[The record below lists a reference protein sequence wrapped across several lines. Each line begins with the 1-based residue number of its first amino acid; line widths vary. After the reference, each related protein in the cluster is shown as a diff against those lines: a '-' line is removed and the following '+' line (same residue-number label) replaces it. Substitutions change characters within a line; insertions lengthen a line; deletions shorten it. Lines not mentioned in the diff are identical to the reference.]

1 MKKSAPRTARIF
13 IPEYRARLPDAIGV
27 LAEGLEGSLHFY
39 AFPEFDQRKIAS
51 TNVLERI
58 FREVRR
64 RSRVVGVFPSA
75 ESYVRLISCYLLEY
89 SEDWEKQ
96 R

>member
-1 MKKSAPRTARIF
+1 MS
-13 IPEYRARLPDAIGV
+13 
-27 LAEGLEGSLHFY
+27 EGLEDSLQFY
-39 AFPEFDQRKIAS
+39 AFPEFDHRKVAS
-51 TNVLERI
+51 TNILERM

-89 SEDWEKQ
+89 SEDWMTERSYVRKEAIEAAKL
-96 R
+96 RMAEAA

>member
-1 MKKSAPRTARIF
+1 M
-13 IPEYRARLPDAIGV
+13 
-27 LAEGLEGSLHFY
+27 
-39 AFPEFDQRKIAS
+39 
-51 TNVLERI
+51 

-89 SEDWEKQ
+89 SEDWLTERSNVRKEAIEIAKA
-96 R
+96 RLAEAA